1 MYQPITNINT
11 PSTIPQDNI
20 INDRNHDILNAI
32 NNYQFP
38 TNDCKILLKINTNKL
53 SNNKFLVY
61 KYSGD
66 KSNQFE
72 ISQNELENIL
82 ELVSH
87 KKCIRI
93 EYITE
98 PLNSDNDLN
107 ENFYEINNN
116 QNIQSGVKNT
126 IPNSNSEKCFT

>member
-32 NNYQFP
+32 HNYQFP
-38 TNDCKILLKINTNKL
+38 KNDCKILLKINTNKL

-61 KYSGD
+61 KYSG
-66 KSNQFE
+66 KNSNQFE
-72 ISQNELENIL
+72 IYQNELEKIL
-82 ELVSH
+82 ELVAE
-87 KKCIRI
+87 KKSIRI

-98 PLNSDNDLN
+98 SLNSNNDLN
-107 ENFYEINNN
+107 DNFYEI
-116 QNIQSGVKNT
+116 
-126 IPNSNSEKCFT
+126 SNKDSVPVSENCFT

>member
-1 MYQPITNINT
+1 MYQPISNINT
-11 PSTIPQDNI
+11 PSTMPQDNI

-32 NNYQFP
+32 HNYQFP

-61 KYSGD
+61 KYSGK

-72 ISQNELENIL
+72 ISQNELEKIL
-82 ELVSH
+82 ELVAE

-98 PLNSDNDLN
+98 SLNSNNDLN
-107 ENFYEINNN
+107 DNFYEI
-116 QNIQSGVKNT
+116 
-126 IPNSNSEKCFT
+126 SNKESVPVSEKCFT